1 MERLDAAGAV
11 SLGKL
16 NMHELA
22 YGITSDNPHF
32 GAVRNPW
39 DTRCSPGGSS
49 GGSGAV
55 VAANIAYL
63 ALGTDTGGSIRIP
76 AAFCGTVGLKPTY
89 GRVSRFGVLPLGWSL
104 DHVGPLAR
112 TVRDA
117 AAALNALA
125 GYDPRD
131 PACSRRPVADY
142 VPGEDC
148 SIRGVRIGFAENF
161 YFERLDGEVEMA
173 VRGALARAASLRAE
187 VKPVRVPDIA
197 ALNAVARVILLSEAS
212 AVMETHLERRDR
224 FGADVLALLDQ
235 GRLIPATDYIHAQ
248 RLRRK
253 MRREFQDLWRQVDC
267 LIVPTT
273 PNTAP
278 RDRPENR
285 VAGRRRG
292 RRAPGVHATGAGH
305 QRAGVSRALH
315 AVRPLLEWAAHRL
328 ADRRTAFR
336 GSAAP
341 ARRRGARRRRRGRPA
356 LPPGISL
363 WACRSE
369 RSSDAGARSVKHLR
383 SRLSCARAARYAER
397 VAARAPS

>member
-1 MERLDAAGAV
+1 VALKDLFATRGVRTTAGSRVHENYVPEIDAAAVERLDAAGAV

-32 GAVRNPW
+32 GTARNPW
-39 DTRCSPGGSS
+39 DTDRSPGGSS

-89 GRVSRFGVLPLGWSL
+89 GRVSRFGVLPLAWSL

-112 TVRDA
+112 TVRDV

-131 PACSRRPVADY
+131 PACSRRPVVDY
-142 VPGEDC
+142 VPGEGC

-161 YFERLDGEVEMA
+161 YFERLDGDVETA

-187 VKPVRVPDIA
+187 VKPVRVPNIA

-212 AVMETHLERRDR
+212 AVMETHLERRDQ

-253 MRREFQDLWRQVDC
+253 MRDEFQNLWGQVDC
-267 LIVPTT
+267 LVVPTT

-278 RDRPENR
+278 RMGETSVRL
-285 VAGRRRG
+285 G
-292 RRAPGVHATGAGH
+292 GAEED
-305 QRAGVSRALH
+305 V
-315 AVRPLLEWAAHRL
+315 RL
-328 ADRRTAFR
+328 ASTRLVR
-336 GSAAP
+336 GINAL
-341 ARRRGARRRRRGRPA
+341 GFPA
-356 LPPGISL
+356 LSMPCGLSSNGLPIGLQIVGPPFEEALLLRVGAALEDGGVGIPPCP
-363 WACRSE
+363 A
-369 RSSDAGARSVKHLR
+369 
-383 SRLSCARAARYAER
+383 
-397 VAARAPS
+397 